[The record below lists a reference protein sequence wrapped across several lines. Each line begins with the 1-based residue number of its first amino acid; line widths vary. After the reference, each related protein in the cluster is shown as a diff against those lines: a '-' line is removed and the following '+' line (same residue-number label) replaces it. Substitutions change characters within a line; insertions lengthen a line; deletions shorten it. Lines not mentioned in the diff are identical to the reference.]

1 MDNNKNYKVIISH
14 STDPS
19 GNIASKL
26 ASLFKTTPEKA
37 SAILQQ
43 DEFVIKKQTDKQTAE
58 KFHKAISAAG
68 ANCRIEEI
76 VAEEETELPTIEDIA
91 TPQDVKPLTD
101 PTKSA
106 IEPLASKPL
115 NFSLE
120 ERVDKP
126 DQPDGTEDDQFK
138 SIAPENFC
146 PECGTIRSSA
156 NAACVHCGYDPAQ
169 IKSQNTKTLIT
180 RTAIVGAILVIAVLI
195 ALPFYQQFSRVKQ
208 IQDDLKLAFDTR
220 NSVTEFIKTTN
231 FWPNQNI
238 DASLPKSISNRSIES
253 VVVGN
258 KAVITITLKKQA
270 LEELDL
276 NSNNRTLVFT
286 PNTLKGRIVWNCL
299 KGTLEKSLRPE
310 ICQKKDAID

>member
-1 MDNNKNYKVIISH
+1 MDNNKKYKVIISH
-14 STDPS
+14 STDTT
-19 GNIASKL
+19 GAIANKL
-26 ASLFKTTPEKA
+26 ASLFKITPEKA
-37 SAILQQ
+37 SGILQQ
-43 DEFVIKKQTDKQTAE
+43 KEFVIKKQTDKQTAE

-68 ANCRIEEI
+68 ANCR
-76 VAEEETELPTIEDIA
+76 VEETFVEAEAELPTIEDIA
-91 TPQDVKPLTD
+91 TPVDVKPLID
-101 PTKSA
+101 PTKSE

-120 ERVDKP
+120 ERSKP
-126 DQPDGTEDDQFK
+126 NETQDTEDDQFK

-156 NAACVHCGYDPAQ
+156 DAACVHCGYDPAQ
-169 IKSQNTKTLIT
+169 IKTQNTKALIKKVT
-180 RTAIVGAILVIAVLI
+180 IAAAVLI
-195 ALPFYQQFSRVKQ
+195 IVVLITLPFYQRYSQHKQ

-220 NSVTEFIKTTN
+220 NTVTEFIKRTN

-253 VVVGN
+253 ITIGN
-258 KAVITITLKKQA
+258 RAVITITLKKQV

-276 NSNNRTLVFT
+276 NSNNRTLIFT

-299 KGTLEKSLRPE
+299 KGTLEKSIRPE
-310 ICQKKDAID
+310 ICLKKDPID